1 MDSGQTFAAPGS
13 TPVARRSDFVENLH
27 GVSISDPYR
36 WLEEQWST
44 ETRRWVDAEMSYSR
58 PLLTNLPSFPRV
70 EKRLREMFNIE
81 QISGIPTVVD
91 GKLYYAK
98 RPKDA
103 ERFSIYVRDRLKG
116 PERVLLDPAEISPD
130 LSVTVEMEGIY
141 GPGRYMVYD
150 IRHGGEDESEV
161 RIRDLMSGKDLPDR
175 LPRGLNEGA
184 VLNAG
189 LNGFYYTKRDRRKG
203 SKACFHQLGTD
214 FARDRVLY
222 EDATPEHFVS
232 VGEIDGG
239 KSLLASIWFG
249 WRRTEFY
256 IKDAGVDQPWRPLI
270 KDLDAYSSIYPVNGK
285 LWLLTDY
292 GAPNNRLVEVDPT
305 KPAADSWKEILPE
318 GSDVLDGISV
328 AGGIMFARFIHNA
341 STRIRL
347 YEMDGTYI
355 RDLELPEPGNA
366 SLPSDAGVGDEVF
379 FELQS
384 FTLPYRI
391 YVYNVK
397 TTERQVFHADTP
409 AFDSSNIVVKQEWY
423 ESADGSRGPLYIVHR
438 KDLRMSGNNPTLLV
452 GYGGFGV
459 IRLPSFMSRDAF
471 WVEQDGALW
480 VEQGGIYAVAIIR
493 GGLEFGRPWHK
504 GGMLEF
510 KQNVFNDFIAS
521 AEHLIRRGY
530 TKPAKLAIQGAS
542 NGGLLMAAA
551 LTQRPDLFQ
560 AVLCD
565 FGDVD
570 LVGQPRFANNNPAA
584 LLEYGDSRDAKQFE
598 FLLRHSPY
606 QNLRKAVAYPAILF
620 SSGDKD
626 TRVEPAQTRKMTA
639 AVQWATSSERPVLLD
654 YEKEA
659 GHAGGWA
666 RGLSASERIRAIA
679 RQIAFL
685 NWQLGSQEK
694 ETSNPA
700 KRD

>member
-1 MDSGQTFAAPGS
+1 MFAAPGF

-27 GVSISDPYR
+27 GVSVPDPYR

-44 ETRRWVDAEMSYSR
+44 ETRQWIDAQMSHSR
-58 PLLTNLPSFPRV
+58 PLLTNLPSFQRV
-70 EKRLREMFNIE
+70 EKRLREMFNID
-81 QISGIPTVVD
+81 QISGIPSAIE

-98 RPKDA
+98 RPKNA
-103 ERFSIYVRDRLKG
+103 ERFSIYVRDGLKG
-116 PERVLLDPAEISPD
+116 DERLLLDPGEISPD

-141 GPGRYMVYD
+141 GLGRYMVYD

-175 LPRGLNEGA
+175 LPRVLNEGVA
-184 VLNAG
+184 FNAG
-189 LNGFYYTKRDRRKG
+189 LSGFYYTKRDKRKG
-203 SKACFHQLGTD
+203 SKAYFHQLGTD
-214 FARDRVLY
+214 FDRDRILY
-222 EDATPEHFVS
+222 DDTTPEHYIS
-232 VGEIDGG
+232 VNEIGDG
-239 KSLLASIWFG
+239 KFLLASIWLG
-249 WRRTEFY
+249 WQRSEFY
-256 IKDAGVDQPWRPLI
+256 IKDAHADQPWRALI
-270 KDLDAYSSIYPVNGK
+270 KNLDAYSSIYPINGK

-292 GAPNNRLVEVDPT
+292 GAPNSRLVEIDPA
-305 KPAADSWKEILPE
+305 KPDPERWKDILPE
-318 GSDVLDGISV
+318 RSDVLDAISV
-328 AGGIMFARFIHNA
+328 AGGRLFARYIHNA
-341 STRIRL
+341 STRIRIH
-347 YEMDGTYI
+347 ETDGTYI

-366 SLPSDAGVGDEVF
+366 SLPSDAVRSDDVF
-379 FELQS
+379 FGFQS

-391 YVYNVK
+391 YVYNVN
-397 TTERQVFHADTP
+397 TTEREVFHADTP

-423 ESADGSRGPLYIVHR
+423 ESADGTRGPLYIVHR
-438 KDLRMSGNNPTLLV
+438 KGLPMSGNNPTLLV
-452 GYGGFGV
+452 GYGGFAQ

-471 WVEQDGALW
+471 WLEQDGALW
-480 VEQGGIYAVAIIR
+480 VEQGGIYAVATIR

-504 GGMLEF
+504 GGMLQF
-510 KQNVFNDFIAS
+510 KQNVFEDFIAS

-530 TKPAKLAIQGAS
+530 TKPSKLAIQGAS
-542 NGGLLMAAA
+542 NGGLLVAAA
-551 LTQRPDLFQ
+551 FTQRPELFQ

-570 LVGQPRFANNNPAA
+570 LVGQPRFANNNPPA

-606 QNLRKAVAYPAILF
+606 HNVRKGLPYPAILF

-626 TRVEPAQTRKMTA
+626 TRVEPAQTRKMAA
-639 AVQWATSSERPVLLD
+639 AVQWATTSERPVLLD

-666 RGLSASERIRAIA
+666 RGLSATERIRAIA

-685 NWQLGSQEK
+685 NWQLGS
-694 ETSNPA
+694 TP
-700 KRD
+700 